1 MPTSNCYWKDPNDAI
16 NSVKTQSQTKK
27 QKITDQKTMDYL
39 KEKREML
46 KHIQQADYVN
56 IVSIR
61 KNLLGKAL
69 CLVFSKK
76 CKEKQEIKFSWAIH

>member
-46 KHIQQADYVN
+46 KHI
-56 IVSIR
+56 
-61 KNLLGKAL
+61 
-69 CLVFSKK
+69 
-76 CKEKQEIKFSWAIH
+76 